1 MVPEPNRTRVLIKQ
15 ERRKQKEYFE
25 RNRLKSKMKL
35 LGVLSPAKNS
45 TASLDLLNLYMVNQI
60 SCKKKTPETVKKPFH
75 VNMNSNIKMLPKKRE
90 LELPMSP
97 HCTPSKLCLDDVE
110 NNIHYQ
116 KLGNKEELGQV
127 QLSQVKN
134 SYSMFEPQFSK
145 IEKCNFTPPSFSAE
159 LSSHRHIP
167 KQNLIPR
174 IASSPQ
180 SLVYEKKQDGQ
191 LNNVDGSNSLVS
203 KINES
208 QDELSSSYKPA
219 QFGTLFERLNSLEN
233 GNFLSK
239 RSAIIMSEDFGN
251 MNKRRQS
258 DFIIEKQ
265 SIQQIW
271 GENGKEVSSFLE
283 NVNEPTHRLLSENC
297 DSFVPQNMINLLD
310 LDQQRVKKTFDK
322 CGYDSL
328 GDICL
333 VTSSDENHSID
344 GNRSIFTAPESTFS
358 SSTLNKTS
366 YPEKHQPNRNYQEK
380 HNNNEINDFATCFE
394 DCYLIS
400 SEKKGKLNNVYQ
412 EKTPQ
417 KNIQEYPVNSMGSVP
432 LQELYSKQSWDLRLG
447 EIVMEEG
454 RTCSLKGRPT
464 STKKICLDSS
474 QSSQSAS
481 YSPRPTDS
489 CLSSS
494 SEMPSEDEDQML
506 QQIEDSNKICVKTT
520 ETTNDFHLERMS
532 KVSGDRS
539 GKDNAKIH
547 KQTEN
552 FYPFSVK
559 NNTDQSPQLQCN
571 SAHVLQNKINDNCIL
586 PVVRCDAGVQTE
598 REPAMEEKFDA
609 AVQCNI
615 ISLCTCRSDVSPLCH
630 IEIQ

>member
-127 QLSQVKN
+127 QL
-134 SYSMFEPQFSK
+134 
-145 IEKCNFTPPSFSAE
+145 
-159 LSSHRHIP
+159 
-167 KQNLIPR
+167 
-174 IASSPQ
+174 
-180 SLVYEKKQDGQ
+180 
-191 LNNVDGSNSLVS
+191 NNVDGSNSLVS

-208 QDELSSSYKPA
+208 QDDLSSSYKPA
-219 QFGTLFERLNSLEN
+219 QFGTLFERLNSLGN

-251 MNKRRQS
+251 MDKRRQS

-366 YPEKHQPNRNYQEK
+366 YPEEHQPNRNYQEK

-532 KVSGDRS
+532 KVSGDRI

-571 SAHVLQNKINDNCIL
+571 SAHVLQNKINNNCIL

>member
-1 MVPEPNRTRVLIKQ
+1 
-15 ERRKQKEYFE
+15 
-25 RNRLKSKMKL
+25 MKL

-116 KLGNKEELGQV
+116 KLSNKEELGQV
-127 QLSQVKN
+127 QLPQVKN
-134 SYSMFEPQFSK
+134 SYSMFEPQFSR

-159 LSSHRHIP
+159 LPSHRHIP

-180 SLVYEKKQDGQ
+180 KLVYEKKQDGQ
-191 LNNVDGSNSLVS
+191 LNNVDCSNSLVS

-208 QDELSSSYKPA
+208 QDDLSSSYKLA
-219 QFGTLFERLNSLEN
+219 QFGTLFERLNSLGN

-251 MNKRRQS
+251 MDKRRQS

-366 YPEKHQPNRNYQEK
+366 YPEKHQPNRNYQKK
-380 HNNNEINDFATCFE
+380 HNNNEINDFATSIEE

-464 STKKICLDSS
+464 SAKKIYLDSS

-489 CLSSS
+489 CFSSS

-520 ETTNDFHLERMS
+520 ETTNDFHLERTS
-532 KVSGDRS
+532 KVSGDRI

-547 KQTEN
+547 KQSEN

-571 SAHVLQNKINDNCIL
+571 SAHVLQNKINNNCIL
-586 PVVRCDAGVQTE
+586 PVVRRDAGVQTE

>member
-110 NNIHYQ
+110 NNSIHYQ

-127 QLSQVKN
+127 
-134 SYSMFEPQFSK
+134 
-145 IEKCNFTPPSFSAE
+145 
-159 LSSHRHIP
+159 
-167 KQNLIPR
+167 
-174 IASSPQ
+174 
-180 SLVYEKKQDGQ
+180 Q

>member
-1 MVPEPNRTRVLIKQ
+1 
-15 ERRKQKEYFE
+15 
-25 RNRLKSKMKL
+25 MKL

-75 VNMNSNIKMLPKKRE
+75 VNMNSNIKMLPKKCE

-134 SYSMFEPQFSK
+134 SYSMFEPQFSR

-159 LSSHRHIP
+159 LPSHRHIP

-174 IASSPQ
+174 ITSSPQ
-180 SLVYEKKQDGQ
+180 KLVYEKKQDGK
-191 LNNVDGSNSLVS
+191 LNSVDCSNSLVS

-208 QDELSSSYKPA
+208 QDDLSSSYKLA
-219 QFGTLFERLNSLEN
+219 QFGTLFERLNSLGN

-239 RSAIIMSEDFGN
+239 RSAIMMSEDFGN
-251 MNKRRQS
+251 MDKRRQS

-265 SIQQIW
+265 SIQQIL

-310 LDQQRVKKTFDK
+310 FDQQRVKKTFDK

-344 GNRSIFTAPESTFS
+344 GNRSIFTDPESTFS

-366 YPEKHQPNRNYQEK
+366 YPEKHQPNRNYQKK
-380 HNNNEINDFATCFE
+380 HNNNEINGFATCLEE

-464 STKKICLDSS
+464 STKKIC
-474 QSSQSAS
+474 Q
-481 YSPRPTDS
+481 
-489 CLSSS
+489 
-494 SEMPSEDEDQML
+494 
-506 QQIEDSNKICVKTT
+506 V
-520 ETTNDFHLERMS
+520 
-532 KVSGDRS
+532 VS
-539 GKDNAKIH
+539 
-547 KQTEN
+547 
-552 FYPFSVK
+552 
-559 NNTDQSPQLQCN
+559 
-571 SAHVLQNKINDNCIL
+571 L
-586 PVVRCDAGVQTE
+586 PVTLQGQRIVVSVLVQRCHQKMKIKCYSKLKTQI
-598 REPAMEEKFDA
+598 RY
-609 AVQCNI
+609 
-615 ISLCTCRSDVSPLCH
+615 VSKLLKQPM
-630 IEIQ
+630 IFI

>member
-208 QDELSSSYKPA
+208 QDDLSSSYKPA
-219 QFGTLFERLNSLEN
+219 QFGTLFERLNSLGN

-251 MNKRRQS
+251 MDKRRQS

-366 YPEKHQPNRNYQEK
+366 YPEEHQPNRNYQEK

-464 STKKICLDSS
+464 STKKICQYD
-474 QSSQSAS
+474 
-481 YSPRPTDS
+481 
-489 CLSSS
+489 
-494 SEMPSEDEDQML
+494 
-506 QQIEDSNKICVKTT
+506 
-520 ETTNDFHLERMS
+520 
-532 KVSGDRS
+532 
-539 GKDNAKIH
+539 
-547 KQTEN
+547 
-552 FYPFSVK
+552 
-559 NNTDQSPQLQCN
+559 
-571 SAHVLQNKINDNCIL
+571 CI
-586 PVVRCDAGVQTE
+586 
-598 REPAMEEKFDA
+598 
-609 AVQCNI
+609 
-615 ISLCTCRSDVSPLCH
+615 S
-630 IEIQ
+630 

>member
-134 SYSMFEPQFSK
+134 SYSMFEPQFSR

-159 LSSHRHIP
+159 LPSHRHIP

-180 SLVYEKKQDGQ
+180 KLEYEKKQDGQ
-191 LNNVDGSNSLVS
+191 LNNVDCSNSLVS

-208 QDELSSSYKPA
+208 QDDLSSSYKLA
-219 QFGTLFERLNSLEN
+219 QFERLNSLGNEN
-233 GNFLSK
+233 LLSK
-239 RSAIIMSEDFGN
+239 RSAIMMSEDFGN
-251 MNKRRQS
+251 MDKRRQS

-265 SIQQIW
+265 SIQEIW

-328 GDICL
+328 GDIYL

-366 YPEKHQPNRNYQEK
+366 YPEKHQPNRNYQKK
-380 HNNNEINDFATCFE
+380 HNNNEINDFATCFEE

-464 STKKICLDSS
+464 STKKIYLDSS

-489 CLSSS
+489 CFSSS

-532 KVSGDRS
+532 KVSGDRI
-539 GKDNAKIH
+539 GKDNAPIH

-571 SAHVLQNKINDNCIL
+571 SAHVLQNKINNNCIL

>member
-127 QLSQVKN
+127 QL
-134 SYSMFEPQFSK
+134 
-145 IEKCNFTPPSFSAE
+145 
-159 LSSHRHIP
+159 
-167 KQNLIPR
+167 
-174 IASSPQ
+174 
-180 SLVYEKKQDGQ
+180 
-191 LNNVDGSNSLVS
+191 NNVDGSNSLVS

-208 QDELSSSYKPA
+208 QDDLSSSYKPA
-219 QFGTLFERLNSLEN
+219 QFGTLFERLNSLGN

-251 MNKRRQS
+251 MDKRRQS

-532 KVSGDRS
+532 KVSGDRI

-571 SAHVLQNKINDNCIL
+571 SAHVLQNIINNNCIL

>member
-127 QLSQVKN
+127 
-134 SYSMFEPQFSK
+134 
-145 IEKCNFTPPSFSAE
+145 
-159 LSSHRHIP
+159 
-167 KQNLIPR
+167 
-174 IASSPQ
+174 
-180 SLVYEKKQDGQ
+180 Q